1 MMKKV
6 LYSSPFMTNVLIPE
20 AALSTYKRR
29 DQALLALKELGG
41 IQAPLTKEVN
51 KLRKIMLNAR
61 RKIEREGWGWISQ

>member
-6 LYSSPFMTNVLIPE
+6 LYTSPFMTNVLIPE
-20 AALSTYKRR
+20 ASLSTYKRR